1 MGAHAAT
8 RSPAFSYRGFHAY
21 FVTCCAGHRRAHFAD
36 AGCVDIVRRHLLH
49 LAGAC
54 DFEVSAYCFMPD
66 HVHVLLE
73 ATSVDSELSRLMNSW
88 KQHTGYAH
96 ARGTGSRLWQNG
108 YYDHVLRNDEDRL
121 GIIAYL
127 LSNPLRAG
135 LVSDLSR
142 YPFWGSGV
150 WERDQLLEAVQH
162 VIAERT
168 RR

>member
-1 MGAHAAT
+1 MGAHAAE

-36 AGCVDIVRRHLLH
+36 AGCVDIVTRHLLH

-162 VIAERT
+162 LIAERT